1 MATEGGSKGTLSRQ
15 ALPAKFGERPDAAD
29 ATHRQDRLPAIK
41 DEAFGNP
48 DMADDFS
55 VYFGDADLL
64 QSESAIFPD
73 LVSETLSGSFP
84 KRPTQHLPN
93 RRQLFLGRV
102 SDNHRHHLH
111 LLWGCHPFQC
121 VLIWHTNSGRKGRV
135 GNMGMEKTQRQFWE
149 NFWQR
154 RQEWGEWDEVSQLQY
169 DALKILFPE
178 LASFQVLEAGSGT
191 GRVSLRLAKEG
202 AKVTLLD
209 FSEEAL
215 RLSRQL
221 MGAWGI
227 SAATVVGSLSAL
239 PFRDDQFTLVW
250 NGGVLEHYSEA
261 EQRRMLSEMVR
272 VSAQWVVVMVPYR
285 KALFYRWAKGY
296 LELRG
301 KWVFGEECPL
311 ETLAP
316 LVPADAVLVREFDI
330 GRETTLRWLRSF
342 DFLPRPLRR
351 PETVPS
357 FYRWLLQRVRG
368 YLLVALLQKR
378 R

>member
-1 MATEGGSKGTLSRQ
+1 
-15 ALPAKFGERPDAAD
+15 
-29 ATHRQDRLPAIK
+29 
-41 DEAFGNP
+41 
-48 DMADDFS
+48 
-55 VYFGDADLL
+55 
-64 QSESAIFPD
+64 
-73 LVSETLSGSFP
+73 
-84 KRPTQHLPN
+84 
-93 RRQLFLGRV
+93 
-102 SDNHRHHLH
+102 
-111 LLWGCHPFQC
+111 
-121 VLIWHTNSGRKGRV
+121 
-135 GNMGMEKTQRQFWE
+135 MGMEKTQRQFWE

-316 LVPADAVLVREFDI
+316 LVPANAVLVREFDI

-357 FYRWLLQRVRG
+357 FYRWLLRRVRG